1 MFIILWE
8 DIYFLALGLY
18 LYFDIRKHKPFG
30 VYGYILVTFVRKVEN
45 LNKIGVKC
53 MAEWNITS
61 VFHNYYLFFAMEF
74 CN

>member
-1 MFIILWE
+1 MITVIASSYHHQPCQEHFSKVNCTG
-8 DIYFLALGLY
+8 FY

-53 MAEWNITS
+53 LAE
-61 VFHNYYLFFAMEF
+61 
-74 CN
+74 